1 MNLFKFNLQLFAEEG
16 APEGAP
22 EGAQEGTQGNTP
34 EGGQEGNQP
43 AGQQTGTIL
52 GTLGQK
58 PSNPSPDAGTKEP
71 QQNAGVPENYDFTN
85 IVPEG
90 MEYDAASAEA
100 YSTVAKECGLSQE
113 QASKI
118 AGYGMRY
125 AQGLQRAA
133 AEAQVKLAETWAQEA
148 KETLGSDYNK
158 TIQKCGVAMEFM
170 EKRIPGIQGVL
181 NQTPVGNRIEM
192 IQLMAA
198 VGELVGE
205 SGDKLHGAS
214 GTKIASIY
222 PNTDFEKYK

>member
-1 MNLFKFNLQLFAEEG
+1 MDSLRFKFDLQLFAD
-16 APEGAP
+16 
-22 EGAQEGTQGNTP
+22 
-34 EGGQEGNQP
+34 EGNPDNAGTDNPGEGQTDGSGEGNPP

-52 GTLGQK
+52 GTLGQNS
-58 PSNPSPDAGTKEP
+58 SNSNPDAGTKEP
-71 QQNAGVPENYDFTN
+71 QQNAGVPENYDFTS
-85 IVPEG
+85 IIPEG

-125 AQGLQRAA
+125 AQGLQKAA
-133 AEAQVKLAETWAQEA
+133 AEAQVKLAQTWAQEA
-148 KETLGSDYNK
+148 KETLGADYDK